1 MANSETKPK
10 VIDVFISKDE
20 TVYGILWLIDN
31 KPVLAITRD
40 GKTSYVEGD
49 PETLAFNYDR
59 IKNENNRSNQK
70 NHSNL

>member
-31 KPVLAITRD
+31 KPRLAITRN
-40 GKTSYVEGD
+40 GKTSYIEGD
-49 PETLAFNYDR
+49 ADTLAFDYEKLKGQINVR
-59 IKNENNRSNQK
+59 
-70 NHSNL
+70 

>member
-1 MANSETKPK
+1 MKNTDKTQPK
-10 VIDVFISKDE
+10 VIDVFVSNDE

-49 PETLAFNYDR
+49 PETLAFDYDE
-59 IKNENNRSNQK
+59 IKSREEGENNG
-70 NHSNL
+70 

>member
-1 MANSETKPK
+1 MANSEIKPK

-40 GKTSYVEGD
+40 GKTSYIEGD
-49 PETLAFNYDR
+49 AETLAFNYEK
-59 IKNENNRSNQK
+59 IKNIEGGEKQ
-70 NHSNL
+70 